1 MAYDPADLKLP
12 PWLLGLLDGLIRLH
26 LPLAPHWRIAMTRPG
41 VMFIAALVSIW
52 AAAFYSGNNLLYLC
66 GAVMTVLMLAAVA
79 QAIYLLQSLPDL
91 QTAIPMLEAG
101 QVTALRHEVP
111 VRSNAVMNISAI
123 VDIRWRHAG
132 SAFALAGR
140 CSQRQIRLDGRLKP
154 LRRGL
159 FRIAAMELATSAP
172 IGLFVLSC
180 VRRSPFEMTVLP
192 APAPWTKTVPGL
204 SCSGDIALLEGD
216 QWHDLRAYV
225 PGDALARVHWRKA
238 DGDISNWVV
247 KRFGSHAHSENDT
260 LLRVDLRQ
268 PQDADEAAFEQLL
281 GRVYSWVQQQ
291 KHHAP
296 ALILGQSKFD
306 LGQKAHFQRAL
317 KALAAAEPES
327 VPPAGQGGLLFSL
340 MDGRH

>member
-1 MAYDPADLKLP
+1 
-12 PWLLGLLDGLIRLH
+12 
-26 LPLAPHWRIAMTRPG
+26 
-41 VMFIAALVSIW
+41 
-52 AAAFYSGNNLLYLC
+52 
-66 GAVMTVLMLAAVA
+66 
-79 QAIYLLQSLPDL
+79 
-91 QTAIPMLEAG
+91 
-101 QVTALRHEVP
+101 
-111 VRSNAVMNISAI
+111 
-123 VDIRWRHAG
+123 
-132 SAFALAGR
+132 
-140 CSQRQIRLDGRLKP
+140 LKP